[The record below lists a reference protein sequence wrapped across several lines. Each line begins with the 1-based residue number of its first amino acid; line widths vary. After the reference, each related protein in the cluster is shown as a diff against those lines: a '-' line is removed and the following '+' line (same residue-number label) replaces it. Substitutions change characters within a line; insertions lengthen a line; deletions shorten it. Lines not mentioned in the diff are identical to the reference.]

1 MADLVI
7 SIRDTV
13 GRLQWEV
20 EARSLGQS
28 NGAGISLRYAR
39 AACLPHQRLWHRY

>member
-1 MADLVI
+1 MTDLVI

-20 EARSLGQS
+20 EAHSLGQS
-28 NGAGISLRYAR
+28 DEASRSLEYAKI
-39 AACLPHQRLWHRY
+39 ACLPHQRFWH